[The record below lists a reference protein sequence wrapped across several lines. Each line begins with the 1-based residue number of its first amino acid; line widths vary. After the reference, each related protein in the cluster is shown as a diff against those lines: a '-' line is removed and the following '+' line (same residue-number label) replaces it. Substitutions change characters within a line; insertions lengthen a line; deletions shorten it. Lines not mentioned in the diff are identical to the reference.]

1 MISEAWCLPSIM
13 LYVMYVGSASAMT
26 NEDVIFVSVQFK
38 SNQLYF
44 FCSSCQLG
52 ALLYPGD
59 NGATCPHVA
68 HLKIKLWTQ
77 CSTAVPVQGQN
88 VRIFLFVWSCWYTMV
103 WQDDQNTTI
112 YSFWL
117 PDNPNILL
125 PQHNCFYYCGLWI
138 PDLDLVELESRTRTH
153 SCLGLLMQ
161 SNRSKLHFLQEKH

>member
-1 MISEAWCLPSIM
+1 M

-68 HLKIKLWTQ
+68 HLKIKLNTVQ
-77 CSTAVPVQGQN
+77 YCSTSAGAECDD
-88 VRIFLFVWSCWYTMV
+88 IFVCLK
-103 WQDDQNTTI
+103 
-112 YSFWL
+112 
-117 PDNPNILL
+117 LL
-125 PQHNCFYYCGLWI
+125 VYHGM
-138 PDLDLVELESRTRTH
+138 TR
-153 SCLGLLMQ
+153 
-161 SNRSKLHFLQEKH
+161 